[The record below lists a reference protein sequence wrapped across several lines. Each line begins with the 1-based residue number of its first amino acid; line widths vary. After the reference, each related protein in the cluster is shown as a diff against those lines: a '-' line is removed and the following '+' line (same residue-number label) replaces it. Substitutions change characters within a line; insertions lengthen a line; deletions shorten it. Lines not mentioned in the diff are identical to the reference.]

1 MNREQAAT
9 LIRESAKPLRRAA
22 FGGTLQAF

>member
-9 LIRESAKPLRRAA
+9 LSLETRRIIT
-22 FGGTLQAF
+22 TLPELTL